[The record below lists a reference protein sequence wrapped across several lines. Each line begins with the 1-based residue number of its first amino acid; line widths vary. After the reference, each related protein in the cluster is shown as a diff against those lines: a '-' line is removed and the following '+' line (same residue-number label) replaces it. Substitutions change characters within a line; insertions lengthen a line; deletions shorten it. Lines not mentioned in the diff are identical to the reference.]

1 MEDNEI
7 VYDDPGSVKDIRK
20 KFGVRTNPE
29 FAQPRGPILR
39 YIYITF
45 SYLFLPLFL
54 HKHIIVY
61 QINCAWRCRNQDG
74 IHYLFDF
81 G

>member
-39 YIYITF
+39 YIDITF
-45 SYLFLPLFL
+45 SYLLYQCLYISTSLFKNKL
-54 HKHIIVY
+54 SLDML
-61 QINCAWRCRNQDG
+61 RST
-74 IHYLFDF
+74 
-81 G
+81 

>member
-29 FAQPRGPILR
+29 FAQPMGPILR
-39 YIYITF
+39 YTHIIYINF
-45 SYLFLPLFL
+45 
-54 HKHIIVY
+54 
-61 QINCAWRCRNQDG
+61 
-74 IHYLFDF
+74 
-81 G
+81 

>member
-45 SYLFLPLFL
+45 SYLFRLCFYINTSLFN
-54 HKHIIVY
+54 K
-61 QINCAWRCRNQDG
+61 
-74 IHYLFDF
+74 
-81 G
+81 